1 MNNTNSRGISK
12 SKMVSVSNFSG
23 VTSEDDEIEDT
34 LKTHSDTLI
43 LHAGTKDLTKNTN
56 MLRRVRK
63 LCKKESRQIQRL
75 CFRI

>member
-1 MNNTNSRGISK
+1 
-12 SKMVSVSNFSG
+12 MVSVSNFSG

>member
-1 MNNTNSRGISK
+1 MNNTNSHGISK

-23 VTSEDDEIEDT
+23 VASEDDEIEDT

-56 MLRRVRK
+56 TLRRVRK
-63 LCKKESRQIQRL
+63 LCKKESHQIQRL

>member
-56 MLRRVRK
+56 TLRRVRK